1 MARYKLICDHSCD
14 LDTHV
19 VTHEFDAEVLDD
31 VLDNFKQFLMGAGF
45 TWIDGE
51 LQLVKE
57 SPTEVDY
64 SDHGGGSTI
73 ADYPNLMTKSRH
85 SSRY

>member
-31 VLDNFKQFLMGAGF
+31 VLDNFKQFLMGVGF

-51 LQLVKE
+51 LQFVKE
-57 SPTEVDY
+57 SPIEV
-64 SDHGGGSTI
+64 G
-73 ADYPNLMTKSRH
+73 H
-85 SSRY
+85 SEHYFDKGRNR

>member
-45 TWIDGE
+45 TWLNGE
-51 LQLVKE
+51 LVFVE
-57 SPTEVDY
+57 EN
-64 SDHGGGSTI
+64 
-73 ADYPNLMTKSRH
+73 PNKAGKSEHFFDKDRN
-85 SSRY
+85 R